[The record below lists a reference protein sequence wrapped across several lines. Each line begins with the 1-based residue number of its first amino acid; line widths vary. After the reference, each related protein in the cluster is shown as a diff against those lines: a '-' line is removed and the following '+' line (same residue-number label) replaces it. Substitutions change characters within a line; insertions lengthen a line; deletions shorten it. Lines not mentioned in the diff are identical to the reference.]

1 MVAAKTG
8 GIDMSSTLN
17 EITYQRLQE
26 FRRRRT
32 ALAASRG
39 WSAVITVFVLAV
51 FLAVIIDAI
60 STNDFMRWTA
70 SGLVYSLT
78 LATWFWSCWRPLH
91 AREPLQS
98 EAQRFEAADPRLRE
112 HLLTAVELADTGRET
127 LHDSRA
133 FKELLQWRV
142 SQLIAPVDVRRLLP
156 WYLVRKWLLAAIA
169 ALMVFLLLGF
179 VPQLHW
185 MNRVA
190 RALMPAANLDRVA
203 RVAITIEEPQPN
215 SKIIAAGDILA
226 IVARVE
232 GPAPSLVLI
241 ESRSI
246 DGDAANIP
254 MQDHPRID
262 PLERDRGQ
270 TAMRYHA
277 TLSTDQPWIEY
288 RVTADRSSTAW
299 HRLTTQ
305 PRPSVL
311 QFTKTLTPPAYSKL
325 AQVVQDNSDGNI
337 RAIVGTHVKL
347 AVELSQPVSVAELHW
362 QSTSGTE
369 GVERYETS
377 HKLERDVASGLY
389 ITEFT
394 LEQSGTYRVHLKS
407 AVTGFVNEF
416 SPSYSVDAIMDL
428 KPDVAW
434 TQPVLP
440 RQTVAPD
447 QILGLA
453 AQIQDEMPVESL
465 KQLTRINRDG
475 PWRESVVAGESLKPA
490 ASDVQQSLTGIR
502 SSTQATWQVDL
513 LKLSVLVGD
522 VVEMKLVAE
531 DRLSQTVESSIIELL
546 VSESTITVFPTPAE
560 RLRQTVATELE
571 SFAQRIGQQEQA
583 VQELAKPK
591 SLPQSD
597 DQITDQ
603 SAKLVDAADALAAL
617 TRVEIPKLLKLIE
630 QAASQTEDS
639 ASLLELE
646 QAGQTLSM
654 LKLRNTSE
662 LAAIA
667 KELAKPADQLP
678 ATRRVDREK
687 ELAQHSNRL
696 EQTSQTTATLF
707 RSMVSQDV
715 GRRLSE
721 QVAKLEQLFA
731 NFGESNS
738 NPEASSNLEQNH
750 RAAMVLSRQLMEL
763 QQSMLDALPSVRQD
777 TKQRL
782 RQSADAIS
790 NLVNQLDAL
799 NPKADLAEMKKLAEQ
814 IEKSLSQMKNAAW
827 FDGGLHDAIINGHRR
842 FSEFAGQPV
851 DQLHRA
857 IANLLPRA
865 NIGVDISAATTDAVL
880 ENLSDRRALM
890 RTRKEGDRE
899 FASDLG
905 NAARAI
911 REITLN
917 DSLTKSDQQ
926 RALTETASA
935 LETLQAAHGVKESMA
950 LLEDL
955 LRGERWALSTT
966 DAMVNHPILY
976 DSFAER
982 LENAVKLLRQAKV
995 SNELVDSIERLRWHD
1010 ANAKAGQKINS
1021 RRWENR
1027 PPVSAAAEL
1036 NQLSEQLAL
1045 ANSQLDPVIQLARA
1059 KLAEQ
1064 APSLSELAQKAASA
1078 TRELQQQTE
1087 SLAKAVERKE
1097 IADESTQLAQL
1108 HSEQQQTEL
1117 PIAELRDALVDHADA
1132 QNLLQQQQLLNAR
1145 EADAALAVVD
1155 SAKEQIDASVQSVTG
1170 PVEPS
1175 ERAKLLD
1182 SAADQQ
1188 AGAADKLDQLA
1199 QHFDA
1204 RSQLNSEEHNEQ
1216 SVSQSLMQLAEE
1228 LGGSAEAQQR
1238 YNEAARLAELAAA
1251 KPDEVLRQLEQ
1262 KLTKSPPMQ
1271 QEMSRISQEL
1281 AEQALNRLD
1290 RAANQQQKIPPAL
1303 ESSDPRLQAQKK
1315 ILLQDLQ
1322 SARENINQ
1330 VLGLLVSEA
1339 KWTSGAGK
1347 EEASQKQIESVE
1359 NQLRSSL
1366 AAAEKAN
1373 SDRTFTEIRA
1383 TAAAFAESLKTA
1395 SDSLNSTSQL
1405 LQDASGRKI
1414 HQNDADLAN
1423 RRREMQDRQR
1433 RISQHDVLNLQQAE
1447 RQQQQ
1452 LLRQAENELK
1462 QVEQREK
1469 SLQQHRTNLQK
1480 EVDKH
1485 PDNPS
1490 LKQQLNDAQRNLGYG
1505 QAQMHAATQA
1515 KQQMMQRVDAAI
1527 QSRDTV
1533 SNKKQAE
1540 LDSINPSAQLASALS
1555 RTAAERSDQLAK
1567 QLGAWQ
1573 EASLSAL
1580 KPEANVAQLQNSSQ
1594 EERAVHLSV
1603 QDSAEDLSRASR
1615 HEQRLKSQ
1623 PASQQLASQSAA
1635 IAELNTHEIRSA
1647 EQALTGAIE
1656 NSKRPDATTGQASGD
1671 ITQDALSNLQA
1682 ADTAIRSR
1690 AEQLRAMLATSKNP
1704 ASKSGKSQTAAE
1716 SESESDLLNSKQL
1729 AQLLDELDRQM
1740 NLGQKDNDAAS
1751 QTASTSPNKQTPSTL
1766 AAAAQQISSQLSRN
1780 RQPAPQPNADRAMA
1794 TESTSANVDPQGPV
1808 AVKVLDVNRVGADWG
1823 KLREQASE
1831 NMLESQR
1838 ETVSPAYRLQI
1849 EAYFRSLAEL
1859 GQAIKRK

>member
-1 MVAAKTG
+1 
-8 GIDMSSTLN
+8 MSSTLN

-26 FRRRRT
+26 FRRRRI

-60 STNDFMRWTA
+60 STNDFVRWTA
-70 SGLVYSLT
+70 SGLVYALT
-78 LATWFWSCWRPLH
+78 VATWFWSCWRPLH

-98 EAQRFEAADPRLRE
+98 EAKRFEAADPRLRE
-112 HLLTAVELADTGRET
+112 HLLTAVELADTGREP
-127 LHDSRA
+127 LHDSQA
-133 FKELLQWRV
+133 FKELLQTRV
-142 SQLIAPVDVRRLLP
+142 SQMIAPIDVRRLLP
-156 WYLVRKWLLAAIA
+156 WYLVRKWLFAAIA
-169 ALMVFLLLGF
+169 ALTVLLLLGF

-190 RALMPAANLDRVA
+190 RALLPAANLDRVA

-226 IVARVE
+226 IIARVE
-232 GPAPSLVLI
+232 GPAPRLVLV

-246 DGDAANIP
+246 DGDAAIIP

-262 PLERDRGQ
+262 PLERERGQ
-270 TAMRYHA
+270 TALRYYA
-277 TLSTDQPWIEY
+277 TLSTDQSWIEY
-288 RVTADRSSTAW
+288 RVTADGSSTAW

-305 PRPSVL
+305 PRPKVL
-311 QFTKTLTPPAYSKL
+311 QFTKTLTPPAYSQL
-325 AQVVQDNSDGNI
+325 APVVQDNSDGNI
-337 RAIVGTHVKL
+337 RALVGTHVKL
-347 AVELSQPVSVAELHW
+347 AVELNQPVSVAELHGQSAELHG
-362 QSTSGTE
+362 QSTSRTE
-369 GVERYETS
+369 GIESYEKS
-377 HKLERDVASGLY
+377 HKLERDLASGLY
-389 ITEFT
+389 CAEFT
-394 LEQSGTYRVHLKS
+394 LAQSGTYRIHLKS

-428 KPDVAW
+428 KPEIAW
-434 TQPVLP
+434 TQPVSP
-440 RQTVAPD
+440 QQTVAPD
-447 QILGLA
+447 QILRLA

-475 PWRESVVAGESLKPA
+475 PWRESVVAGESLKPF

-502 SSTQATWQVDL
+502 SSTRATWQMDL
-513 LKLSVLVGD
+513 LQLSLRVGD
-522 VVEMKLVAE
+522 VVEMKLVVE

-571 SFAQRIGQQEQA
+571 SFAQRVGQQEQA

-591 SLPQSD
+591 SPPQSD
-597 DQITDQ
+597 DHITDQ
-603 SAKLVDAADALAAL
+603 TARLVDAADALAAL
-617 TRVEIPKLLKLIE
+617 TRVEIPKLLKLVE
-630 QAASQTEDS
+630 QAASHTEDS

-662 LAAIA
+662 LAAIS
-667 KELAKPADQLP
+667 KELAQPVEQLP
-678 ATRRVDREK
+678 AKRRLDRVQ

-731 NFGESNS
+731 NFRESNS

-777 TKQRL
+777 TKQRV

-790 NLVNQLDAL
+790 NLVSQLDAL
-799 NPKADLAEMKKLAEQ
+799 NPKADPAEVEKLAGQ
-814 IEKSLSQMKNAAW
+814 IEKNLSQMKNAAW

-842 FSEFAGQPV
+842 FSEFGGQPV
-851 DQLHRA
+851 DQLRRA
-857 IANLLPRA
+857 IANLLPQA

-880 ENLSDRRALM
+880 ENLHDRRALM
-890 RTRKEGDRE
+890 RARKEGDRE

-917 DSLTKSDQQ
+917 NSLTKSDQQ
-926 RALTETASA
+926 RALNETANA
-935 LETLQAAHGVKESMA
+935 METLQAAHGVKESMV

-976 DSFAER
+976 DSFGER

-1036 NQLSEQLAL
+1036 NQLSEQLAT
-1045 ANSQLDPVIQLARA
+1045 ANSQLDPMIQLARA
-1059 KLAEQ
+1059 KLTEQ

-1087 SLAKAVERKE
+1087 SLAKAVERHE
-1097 IADESTQLAQL
+1097 IPDESTQLAQL

-1145 EADAALAVVD
+1145 EADAALAIVD
-1155 SAKEQIDASVQSVTG
+1155 SAKEQIDASVQGATG

-1188 AGAADKLDQLA
+1188 SNAADKLDQLA

-1204 RSQLNSEEHNEQ
+1204 RSQLISEEDNEKG
-1216 SVSQSLMQLAEE
+1216 VSQSLMQLAEE

-1262 KLTKSPPMQ
+1262 KLTQSPPMQ

-1303 ESSDPRLQAQKK
+1303 EASDPRLQAQKK

-1322 SARENINQ
+1322 SAHEHINQ
-1330 VLGLLVSEA
+1330 VLSLLVSEA

-1347 EEASQKQIESVE
+1347 EEASQKQIEAVE

-1366 AAAEKAN
+1366 AAAEKTN
-1373 SDRTFTEIRA
+1373 SDRTFAEIRA
-1383 TAAAFAESLKTA
+1383 TAASFAESLKTA
-1395 SDSLNSTSQL
+1395 SDLLNTTSQL
-1405 LQDASGRKI
+1405 LKDASGREV

-1452 LLRQAENELK
+1452 LLRQAENEHK

-1469 SLQQHRTNLQK
+1469 SLLQHLTNLQK

-1505 QAQMHAATQA
+1505 QAQMQAASQA

-1527 QSRDTV
+1527 QSRDAV

-1540 LDSINPSAQLASALS
+1540 LDSINPSSQLASALS

-1573 EASLSAL
+1573 EASSSAL

-1594 EERAVHLSV
+1594 EERAVHQSV

-1635 IAELNTHEIRSA
+1635 IAELNTHEISSA
-1647 EQALTGAIE
+1647 EQALAGAIE

-1671 ITQDALSNLQA
+1671 ITQAALSNLQA

-1690 AEQLRAMLATSKNP
+1690 ADQLRALLATSKDP

-1716 SESESDLLNSKQL
+1716 PESESALLNSKQL

-1740 NLGQKDNDAAS
+1740 NLGQKDKDAAS
-1751 QTASTSPNKQTPSTL
+1751 QSASTSPNKQTPSTL

-1780 RQPAPQPNADRAMA
+1780 RQPASQPNTDRAMA
-1794 TESTSANVDPQGPV
+1794 TESTSANLDPQGPV
-1808 AVKVLDVNRVGADWG
+1808 AVKVLNVNRFGADWG

-1838 ETVSPAYRLQI
+1838 ETVSPVYRLQI
-1849 EAYFRSLAEL
+1849 EAYFRSLAER
-1859 GQAIKRK
+1859 GQAIKQK